1 MVKTGTNNS
10 THLILLAHGSRDP
23 KWTETFEGLY
33 TRLGN
38 AMNVEQVSLAYLE
51 LAEPRLEHA
60 LDKVRESGATRI
72 EILPLF
78 FATGRHL
85 REDVPAMLET
95 YRQKHSALTLE
106 LLAPV
111 GEQEAFTRV
120 MVEIISGVLS
130 PHDDS

>member
-1 MVKTGTNNS
+1 MAETGTNSS
-10 THLILLAHGSRDP
+10 THLILLAQGSRDP
-23 KWTETFEGLY
+23 KWTDTFEDLY

-38 AMNVEQVSLAYLE
+38 AMTVEHVSLAYLE

-60 LDKVRESGATRI
+60 LDEARKSGATRI

-78 FATGRHL
+78 FAAGRHL
-85 REDVPAMLET
+85 REDVPAMLEA
-95 YRQKHSALTLE
+95 YRHEHSLLTLE

-120 MVEIISGVLS
+120 LVEIISDALS
-130 PHDDS
+130 PRDDS